1 MRRTVQ
7 VTLLSGVIL
16 GLAAALGSGSSPHS
30 AYAKEGCNNH
40 SLRGAYGFA
49 SDGQAFDA
57 SGKEVAEIAAAGR
70 IVFDGRG
77 GLTGR
82 ETESFSGVISDIP
95 FSGSY
100 SVQPDCTGTA
110 IIHNG
115 QTAHLKLMLVEG
127 GQEVNFID
135 QDPGVVAVGQISQQQ
150 LGRCTNASL
159 KGVYNFAISGSFYVP
174 PGGEEQGDAA
184 VFGRIDFDGRGH
196 DTESASASFN
206 GFQQDSPQ
214 TAIYTVNPDCTGS
227 AISTH
232 ATGQQDFVNFVLV
245 EGGTEIKVILTNPGA
260 VFAGS
265 VDKASTEQGQQN

>member
-1 MRRTVQ
+1 MRRTVRLA
-7 VTLLSGVIL
+7 LLPGVIL
-16 GLAAALGSGSSPHS
+16 GLAATLGSGSTSQS
-30 AYAKEGCNNH
+30 AYAREGCSDH

-49 SDGQAFDA
+49 SDGQVFDA
-57 SGKEVAEIAAAGR
+57 SGKEFAEVAAAGR
-70 IVFDGRG
+70 VVFDGRG

-82 ETESFSGVISDIP
+82 ETESFNGVITDIP

-135 QDPGVVAVGQISQQQ
+135 QDLGVVAVGQISRQQ

-159 KGVYNFAISGSFYVP
+159 KGTYNFASSGSFFAP
-174 PGGEEQGDAA
+174 PGELGDVA
-184 VFGRIDFDGRGH
+184 VFGHIEFDGRGH
-196 DTESASASFN
+196 TTESASASIN
-206 GFQQDSPQ
+206 GFQQDIPQ
-214 TAIYTVNPDCTGS
+214 TGTYTVNPDCTGS

-232 ATGQQDFVNFVLV
+232 TDTGQQDFVNFVLV
-245 EGGTEIKVILTNPGA
+245 ERATEVKVILTNPGA
-260 VFAGS
+260 VFAGT
-265 VDKASTEQGQQN
+265 VDKASSGED